1 VTAIK
6 SKPILFSGPMVRAIL
21 AGNKTQTRRVI
32 VPQTPASYGSPRRW
46 FHAPTGRSGF
56 LWLPPGGDLHRGY
69 LAYPPYQI
77 GDLLWVRETW
87 WKPPD
92 VTPRML
98 REGADT
104 WPEVIY
110 DADGEADWCLEHGWS
125 RRPSIFMPRWASR
138 ITLEVTQV
146 RVQRLRD
153 ISEEDAIAEGME
165 RIEGDRY
172 LPGPCDY
179 ARWAF
184 FELWNQIHGSGA
196 WDKNP
201 WVWVYTF
208 KQVEKPTSCP

>member
-1 VTAIK
+1 LSVTIAK
-6 SKPILFSGPMVRAIL
+6 PKPILFSGPMVRAIL

-32 VPQTPASYGSPRRW
+32 VPQPPAGYDSPRRW

-56 LWLPPGGDLHRGY
+56 LWWPPGGDLHRGY

-77 GDLLWVRETW
+77 GDLLWVREAW
-87 WKPPD
+87 GRFRQSGALCWKADDPHALGSSNHWRSP
-92 VTPRML
+92 MHL
-98 REGADT
+98 HRENARL
-104 WPEVIY
+104 W
-110 DADGEADWCLEHGWS
+110 
-125 RRPSIFMPRWASR
+125 
-138 ITLEVTQV
+138 LEVTDV
-146 RVQRLRD
+146 RLQHVQD
-153 ISEEDAIAEGME
+153 ISEEDAIAEGVE
-165 RIEGDRY
+165 RSEGDRY